1 MWPFNKTPKRGKG
14 LNNSPTAVAP
24 CGKQKEHDYWTQ
36 EQSMACP
43 VCAGIEYRK
52 QKGIAEDRMA
62 EKIAA
67 AVVRQLKESDL

>member
-1 MWPFNKTPKRGKG
+1 
-14 LNNSPTAVAP
+14 
-24 CGKQKEHDYWTQ
+24 
-36 EQSMACP
+36 MACP